1 MVKKFSGF
9 ILYFLITILV
19 VTIYLDQPDILTS
32 WEMTLY
38 DKLFQLRGKQDVSD
52 DILIVSI
59 DDMSTQGEYAWPWNR
74 GHLAQLIEKVSMQN
88 PQAIYVNLPLNADPA
103 ADASGLTDSLAMVI
117 ENAGNVIL
125 PYRFSASEYNDA
137 GFTLPDYIEK
147 NRYSNFNDLEEMGVM
162 PIPSATTI
170 YSPALKL
177 AESAAAFG
185 FAGMSFDSDRYIRSA
200 PMILR
205 YAGEYLPSVPSV
217 IVQTYYKTSPSDII
231 VNVNESIVNGKRIIP
246 IDNHGQMRINFNGP
260 SRTFKY
266 ISAIDVITNTIGKK
280 ELTGKIAII
289 TFTGTG
295 SVDLYSTPTSK
306 AMFDAEIVANS
317 VENIIHNHFLVDYG
331 SANLI
336 NLLVIIGMGIFSA
349 IILPRIS
356 LLFRMIVLGIFL
368 IVAANVS
375 FVLFTNFDI
384 MTKVFYPI
392 IMTIFFMATAPM
404 MKMQKE
410 QAGEDDEDIDY
421 DALLAGT
428 PLNGIQTNMNV
439 NAIANS
445 STGAGQTVMAQPQA
459 TGAQSSV
466 ATMPISTQQ
475 TQAGA
480 PISNFGR
487 YKVLEPIGQGAM
499 GMVYKGLDPAIDRP
513 VALKTIRLDNIVNSN
528 EMFELKERLTREAK
542 AAGQLSHPN
551 IVTVYDVGEEQ
562 STQYIAMEFLEGKTL
577 ESVIEEKRQWDYKTL
592 CKMII
597 QACEALDFAH
607 ERGIVHRDVKPANI
621 MMLPDDRVKVMDFG
635 IARLDQSNITQSG
648 VALGTPNYISPEQ
661 LKGQGVDRRSDIFS
675 LGVVFYEML
684 TFQKP
689 FKGDTISALIYSILH
704 TNPAPPSEIN
714 MDVPRI
720 FDKISA
726 KSLAK
731 DPDLRFQTAREMA
744 DILRK
749 LI

>member
-1 MVKKFSGF
+1 MIKKFSGL
-9 ILYFLITILV
+9 ILYLLITIFV
-19 VTIYLDQPDILTS
+19 VTIYLDQPEILTK
-32 WEMTLY
+32 WEMSLY

-59 DDMSTQGEYAWPWNR
+59 DDISVQGEYSWPWDR
-74 GHLAQLIEKVSMQN
+74 GQLSELVEKVAGQN
-88 PQAIYVNLPLNADPA
+88 PKAIYINLPLTDDPNQNAT
-103 ADASGLTDSLAMVI
+103 GLTDSLSRVI
-117 ENAGNVIL
+117 KDAGNVIL
-125 PYRFSASEYNDA
+125 PYRFSSSDYSNA
-137 GFTLPDYIEK
+137 GYTLPEYILK
-147 NRYSNFNDLEEMGVM
+147 DRYRDFDDISKISEMS
-162 PIPSATTI
+162 IAIATTI
-170 YSPALKL
+170 YPPAPKL
-177 AESAAAFG
+177 AEAAATFG
-185 FAGMSFDSDRYIRSA
+185 FAGMSFDADRYIRSA
-200 PMILR
+200 PMILS
-205 YAGEYLPSVPSV
+205 YAGEYLPSVAGV
-217 IVQTYYKTSPSDII
+217 IAQTYFNSSSSNIK
-231 VNVNESIVNGKRIIP
+231 VNVGENIVNGRRIIP
-246 IDNHGQMRINFNGP
+246 IDEQGRMRINYNGP

-266 ISAIDVITNTIGKK
+266 ISAIDVISDTIGKK

-289 TFTGTG
+289 SYTGTG

-306 AMFDAEIVANS
+306 AMFDAEIIANA
-317 VENIIHNHFLVDYG
+317 VENIIHGHFLIDYG

-336 NLLVIIGMGIFSA
+336 NLLAIIGLGIFSA

-356 LLFRMIVLGIFL
+356 LLFRLIALGIFL
-368 IVAANVS
+368 LVVVNVS

-392 IMTIFFMATAPM
+392 IMTIFFIATAPM
-404 MKMQKE
+404 MKLPKE
-410 QAGEDDEDIDY
+410 QASEDDEEIDY
-421 DALLAGT
+421 EALLAGT
-428 PLNGIQTNMNV
+428 PLNGIQTNNYIRTGGNV
-439 NAIANS
+439 S
-445 STGAGQTVMAQPQA
+445 QTVMAQGQA
-459 TGAQSSV
+459 AGQQSSV
-466 ATMPISTQQ
+466 VTMPINTQ
-475 TQAGA
+475 TGKSSV
-480 PISNFGR
+480 PVGNFGR

-513 VALKTIRLDNIVNSN
+513 LALKTIRLDNIVNPN

-542 AAGQLSHPN
+542 AAGKLSHPN

-562 STQYIAMEFLEGKTL
+562 SVQYIAMEYLEGQTL
-577 ESVIEEKRQWDYKTL
+577 ESVINEKRQWDYKTL
-592 CKMII
+592 CKIII
-597 QACEALDFAH
+597 QVCEALDFAH
-607 ERGIVHRDVKPANI
+607 ERGIVHRDIKPANI

-635 IARLDQSNITQSG
+635 IARFDQSNITQSG

-661 LKGQGVDRRSDIFS
+661 LKGKEVDRRSDIFS
-675 LGVVFYEML
+675 LGVVFYELL

-731 DPDLRFQTAREMA
+731 DPDLRFQTTREMA